1 MKTYQVSEALLNQ
14 VIKLL
19 NAYLNDS
26 VGMLILN
33 SFQTQYSEKE
43 INKCIEKIKELKN
56 ENIQD

>member
-19 NAYLNDS
+19 NAYINDS

-43 INKCIEKIKELKN
+43 INKCIEKIKGLKD
-56 ENIQD
+56 ENI

>member
-1 MKTYQVSEALLNQ
+1 MKTYQISEVLLNQ

-19 NAYLNDS
+19 NAYTNDS

-43 INKCIEKIKELKN
+43 INKCIRKLEAIKD
-56 ENIQD
+56 ENI

>member
-1 MKTYQVSEALLNQ
+1 MKTYQISEALLNQ

-19 NAYLNDS
+19 NAYTNDS

-43 INKCIEKIKELKN
+43 INKCIRKLEAIKD
-56 ENIQD
+56 ENI

>member
-1 MKTYQVSEALLNQ
+1 MKTYQISEALLNQ

-19 NAYLNDS
+19 NAYTNDS

-43 INKCIEKIKELKN
+43 INKCIEKIKGLKD
-56 ENIQD
+56 ENI

>member
-1 MKTYQVSEALLNQ
+1 MKTYQISEALLNQ

-19 NAYLNDS
+19 NAYTNDS

-43 INKCIEKIKELKN
+43 INKCIEKLKRLKD
-56 ENIQD
+56 ENI